1 MSIYKIK
8 RFAKTIDLKDRV
20 ADASVA
26 SIFGAGL
33 GIIPGALVGSIL
45 GGTKGARVGAAIGA
59 GLGALSAGKLSWNLT
74 SKNHADKL
82 NKELEKKRK
91 DDEKYIQNPKI
102 FLNPI
107 LNKKDSDYK
116 DQGLPKEFFKLLQ
129 VNRQF
134 IPLAE
139 KLIKEKKVLWRP
151 EFIVVG
157 IDSMKMWRN
166 MFKKGGSWVFKD
178 VNTDEDGVTIMINP
192 DHADDTFINW
202 YPENNSYS
210 FDFNSPNDFK
220 TLKEALTEALS
231 LAIEFSDDE
240 YLLRYGED
248 NPKLEIDKIYL
259 EYLQRNL

>member
-1 MSIYKIK
+1 
-8 RFAKTIDLKDRV
+8 
-20 ADASVA
+20 
-26 SIFGAGL
+26 
-33 GIIPGALVGSIL
+33 
-45 GGTKGARVGAAIGA
+45 
-59 GLGALSAGKLSWNLT
+59 
-74 SKNHADKL
+74 
-82 NKELEKKRK
+82 
-91 DDEKYIQNPKI
+91 
-102 FLNPI
+102 
-107 LNKKDSDYK
+107 
-116 DQGLPKEFFKLLQ
+116 
-129 VNRQF
+129 
-134 IPLAE
+134 
-139 KLIKEKKVLWRP
+139 
-151 EFIVVG
+151 
-157 IDSMKMWRN
+157 